1 MAEVEYKKASNAV
14 RDATRNY
21 QTVFWD
27 KVGDEIAEAYRRGPG
42 FFYEA
47 IKRDLGIKTT
57 SVGSGVVG
65 DDMSLGNAAVHFNKL
80 LNPQESD
87 ADATARREVARQ
99 MINRIDGCSWA
110 GAEKLTAII
119 TLEELEKGLAK
130 CENDKAMGIDTIP
143 AEFVKGRGMAKT
155 REMVVGMMN
164 QMLNAGEV
172 DALLKDTIMVPLY
185 KETERGVTHTTT
197 GG

>member
-1 MAEVEYKKASNAV
+1 M
-14 RDATRNY
+14 
-21 QTVFWD
+21 
-27 KVGDEIAEAYRRGPG
+27 
-42 FFYEA
+42 
-47 IKRDLGIKTT
+47 
-57 SVGSGVVG
+57 
-65 DDMSLGNAAVHFNKL
+65 
-80 LNPQESD
+80 
-87 ADATARREVARQ
+87 
-99 MINRIDGCSWA
+99 
-110 GAEKLTAII
+110 TAII